1 MAYDG
6 LVNYSVVS
14 ELKNRII
21 NGKIDK
27 IFEPNFEEIVLGIYS
42 NKEKFALD
50 LVINP
55 QFYRA
60 NLTTH
65 TKQNP
70 SQAPNFC
77 MTLRKYLLGTHIV
90 NIYTNNLERIIFI
103 ELEGY
108 NKSKDESKKTLVVEL
123 MGKHSN
129 IILIDKENMI
139 IDSLKHF
146 SKNSGSYRNI
156 FAGEKY
162 TLPKSD
168 KIDFFEVKDKD
179 EFYRIIENNS
189 IKLNSKSLIDI
200 ISNTFTGFS
209 KSSISAIEMSNNLSD
224 SLEKENIYKLF
235 NYITQIVNNSEKN
248 ICKKF
253 DNKNDYFLINSKKE
267 NPLEINWFLDDYYTS
282 KEVDNTFLN
291 YRNGLLKLILNK
303 LHKLNTKLDLVNEK
317 INECKDIN
325 KYKLY
330 GELITSNLYRIDNHN
345 LESITLDNYYDNNNS
360 ITIQLD
366 KSITPSSN
374 AKKFFKKYQKLKNA
388 KAIVEEQKMKIVSDI
403 DYLESIVY
411 EIESAN
417 NISDVDEIYSEISE
431 LNMNLTNKKTVKK
444 KSTQNKLKKI
454 NNIGEPLKFNIN
466 GFCVLVG
473 KNNKQNDY
481 LTTKIA
487 NKEDIWL
494 HVKDFQGSHV
504 IILTDNRIP
513 SQETINTCAGLA
525 KKYSKASQSSNITV
539 DYTSIKNVK
548 KPSGSKPG
556 MVIYTNNKS
565 VTVK

>member
-1 MAYDG
+1 M
-6 LVNYSVVS
+6 
-14 ELKNRII
+14 
-21 NGKIDK
+21 
-27 IFEPNFEEIVLGIYS
+27 
-42 NKEKFALD
+42 
-50 LVINP
+50 
-55 QFYRA
+55 
-60 NLTTH
+60 
-65 TKQNP
+65 
-70 SQAPNFC
+70 
-77 MTLRKYLLGTHIV
+77 
-90 NIYTNNLERIIFI
+90 
-103 ELEGY
+103 
-108 NKSKDESKKTLVVEL
+108 
-123 MGKHSN
+123 
-129 IILIDKENMI
+129 
-139 IDSLKHF
+139 
-146 SKNSGSYRNI
+146 
-156 FAGEKY
+156 
-162 TLPKSD
+162 
-168 KIDFFEVKDKD
+168 
-179 EFYRIIENNS
+179 
-189 IKLNSKSLIDI
+189 
-200 ISNTFTGFS
+200 
-209 KSSISAIEMSNNLSD
+209 SD

>member
-1 MAYDG
+1 
-6 LVNYSVVS
+6 
-14 ELKNRII
+14 
-21 NGKIDK
+21 
-27 IFEPNFEEIVLGIYS
+27 
-42 NKEKFALD
+42 
-50 LVINP
+50 
-55 QFYRA
+55 
-60 NLTTH
+60 
-65 TKQNP
+65 
-70 SQAPNFC
+70 
-77 MTLRKYLLGTHIV
+77 MTLRKYLLGTHIT

-129 IILIDKENMI
+129 IILIDNENII

-146 SKNSGSYRNI
+146 STNSGSYRNI
-156 FAGEKY
+156 YAGEKY
-162 TLPKSD
+162 ILPKSD

-209 KSSISAIEMSNNLSD
+209 KSSINAIEINNNLSD
-224 SLEKENIYKLF
+224 DLDKENIYNLY
-235 NYITQIVNNSEKN
+235 NYIIQIVNNSENN

>member
-77 MTLRKYLLGTHIV
+77 MTLRKYLLGSHIV

-108 NKSKDESKKTLVVEL
+108 NKSRDESKKTLVVEL

-189 IKLNSKSLIDI
+189 IKPNSKSLIDI

-291 YRNGLLKLILNK
+291 YRNSLLKLILNK

-345 LESITLDNYYDNNNS
+345 LESITLYNYYDNNNS

-444 KSTQNKLKKI
+444 KSTQNRLKKI
-454 NNIGEPLKFNIN
+454 NNIGEPLKFDID
-466 GFCVLVG
+466 GFLVLVG

-481 LTTKIA
+481 LTTKLA

-513 SQETINTCAGLA
+513 SQETINKCAGLA

-539 DYTSIKNVK
+539 DYTFIKNVK

>member
-1 MAYDG
+1 
-6 LVNYSVVS
+6 
-14 ELKNRII
+14 
-21 NGKIDK
+21 
-27 IFEPNFEEIVLGIYS
+27 
-42 NKEKFALD
+42 
-50 LVINP
+50 
-55 QFYRA
+55 
-60 NLTTH
+60 
-65 TKQNP
+65 
-70 SQAPNFC
+70 
-77 MTLRKYLLGTHIV
+77 MTLRKYLLGTHIT

-108 NKSKDESKKTLVVEL
+108 NKSKDDSKKTLIAEL

-129 IILIDKENMI
+129 IILVDKENMI

-189 IKLNSKSLIDI
+189 IKLNTKSLVNIV
-200 ISNTFTGFS
+200 SNTFTGFS
-209 KSSISAIEMSNNLSD
+209 KSSINAIEINNNLSD
-224 SLEKENIYKLF
+224 DIDKENIYNFF
-235 NYITQIVNNSEKN
+235 NYIVQIVNNSENN

-267 NPLEINWFLDDYYTS
+267 NPLQINWFLDDYYTK
-282 KEVDNTFLN
+282 KEVDSTFLN

-303 LHKLNTKLDLVNEK
+303 LHKLNDKLDLVNEK
-317 INECKDIN
+317 ITECKDTD
-325 KYKLY
+325 KYRLF
-330 GELITSNLYRIDNHN
+330 GEFITSNLYRIDNHN
-345 LESITLDNYYDNNNS
+345 LESITLENYYDNNNL
-360 ITIQLD
+360 ITIPLD
-366 KSITPSSN
+366 KSITPSAN

-388 KAIVEEQKMKIVSDI
+388 KSIVEDQKIKIVSDI
-403 DYLESIVY
+403 DYLESIVF

-417 NISDVDEIYSEISE
+417 NISDIDEIYSEISE

-444 KSTQNKLKKI
+444 KSNQHGLKKS
-454 NNIGEPLKFNIN
+454 NNIGEPLKFDID
-466 GFCVLVG
+466 GFSILVG

-481 LTTKIA
+481 LTTKFA

-504 IILTDNRIP
+504 IIRTDSKTP
-513 SQETINTCAGLA
+513 SQETINKCAELA
-525 KKYSKASQSSNITV
+525 KKHSKANQSSNITV
-539 DYTSIKNVK
+539 DYTFIKNVK
-548 KPSGSKPG
+548 KPSGSRPG